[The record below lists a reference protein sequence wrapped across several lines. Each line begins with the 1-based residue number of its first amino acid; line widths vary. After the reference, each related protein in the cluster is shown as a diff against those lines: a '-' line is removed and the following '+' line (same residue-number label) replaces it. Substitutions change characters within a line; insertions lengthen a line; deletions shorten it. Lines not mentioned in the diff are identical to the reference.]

1 MSIIDEIVEE
11 YHAKLGACRSTLQIC
26 GDSPFTRALAKRCR
40 EWGVPYAM
48 VEDTDPGYPVVV
60 DYEVKPGAH
69 AGHSIDDAYTLSACA
84 EGILRLCE
92 RIGVAGKVVTIVG
105 RRHAVKGLAAA
116 LLAAD
121 ATVCVCHS
129 KTEPGVAEW
138 FEEMADVIVDSS
150 ASDGINIFKT
160 GEVFSNAGI
169 GRLTTAILAY
179 RASIWEG

>member
-11 YHAKLGACRSTLQIC
+11 YHSKLGACRSTLQIC

-60 DYEVKPGAH
+60 DYEVHPGEH

-92 RIGVAGKVVTIVG
+92 REPFGVAWKVVTIVG
-105 RRHAVKGLAAA
+105 RGNAVKGLAAA
-116 LLAAD
+116 LLDAD
-121 ATVCVCHS
+121 ATVCVCHR
-129 KTEPGVAEW
+129 KTTFTKKLSLVGICDIAV
-138 FEEMADVIVDSS
+138 FT
-150 ASDGINIFKT
+150 SDGI
-160 GEVFSNAGI
+160 EVHNGRSAYNNSDI
-169 GRLTTAILAY
+169 GRLTTAILSY

>member
-1 MSIIDEIVEE
+1 MRIIDEIVEE

-69 AGHSIDDAYTLSACA
+69 AGHSIDDAYTISACA

-92 RIGVAGKVVTIVG
+92 RFGVAGKVVTIVG
-105 RRHAVKGLAAA
+105 RGHAVKGLSAA

-129 KTEPGVAEW
+129 KTPDTKKFCLVGLCDIAVVTKDGAE
-138 FEEMADVIVDSS
+138 VCNGLSVYNN
-150 ASDGINIFKT
+150 SD
-160 GEVFSNAGI
+160 I

>member
-60 DYEVKPGAH
+60 DYEVHPGAH

-92 RIGVAGKVVTIVG
+92 RFGVAGKVVTITG
-105 RRHAVKGLAAA
+105 RGHAVKGLAAV
-116 LLAAD
+116 LLAED

-129 KTEPGVAEW
+129 KTEPGAAEW
-138 FEEMADVIVDSS
+138 FEEMADILVYAVGCVNVFNE
-150 ASDGINIFKT
+150 ATLYNNSD
-160 GEVFSNAGI
+160 I

>member
-60 DYEVKPGAH
+60 DYEVNPGAH
-69 AGHSIDDAYTLSACA
+69 AGRSIDDEDKLSACA

-92 RIGVAGKVVTIVG
+92 RFGVAGKVVTIVG
-105 RRHAVKGLAAA
+105 RGHAVKGLAAS

-121 ATVCVCHS
+121 ATVCVCHM
-129 KTEPGVAEW
+129 KTHFTNKLFLVGICDIAV
-138 FEEMADVIVDSS
+138 FTI
-150 ASDGINIFKT
+150 DGIDVQN
-160 GEVFSNAGI
+160 GRSAYNNSDI
-169 GRLTTAILAY
+169 GRITTAILAY